1 MATVP
6 AKSSLAL
13 PAPFSSWLSHYL
25 KKVVAGGLRVRGIC
39 LRIISLLCLSVTVAG
54 SAQEDRQTAQALWE
68 EAIAAKGGRE
78 RLAGIRSFAILEKT
92 RFRGLMTRDVA
103 RGKVDQIV
111 CELPDGWWEF
121 LDYRPGL
128 MGYSVNALN
137 TLSGLGWVSP
147 NGAPARPFLRPN
159 TNAAY
164 RMRQL
169 QYVYFLQTRSV
180 QPRPL
185 SASRVRL
192 GLRSA
197 DRVDAVIDDE
207 SVVFYLDPTTHL
219 PLRIETSR
227 KITLKPPRPDIKGTG
242 QLKYVF
248 VLADYQ
254 EVGGVKVPG
263 RVNTAESRVE
273 INPDY
278 DPRILTNPP
287 ASDAT
292 IDSWRRRTDR
302 KQPDGSLDREHP
314 AGGRA
319 REH

>member
-1 MATVP
+1 MLRLHP
-6 AKSSLAL
+6 ADPLLHRDLADCYESLGRRVQGI
-13 PAPFSSWLSHYL
+13 S
-25 KKVVAGGLRVRGIC
+25 LR
-39 LRIISLLCLSVTVAG
+39 LISLLCLSVTIAG
-54 SAQEDRQTAQALWE
+54 SAQEDRRTAQALWE
-68 EAIAAKGGRE
+68 EAIAARGGRE
-78 RLAGIRSFAILEKT
+78 RLAGIRSFAILQKT
-92 RFRGLMTRDVA
+92 RFRGFMTRDVA

-111 CELPDGWWEF
+111 CELPDKWWEF

-128 MGYSVNALN
+128 MGYSVEVVD
-137 TLSGLGWVSP
+137 TLTGLGWASLS
-147 NGAPARPFLRPN
+147 GTPARPFRRPD

-180 QPRPL
+180 QPRPRG
-185 SASRVRL
+185 ASRVRL

-197 DRVDAVIDDE
+197 DRVDTVMDDE
-207 SVVFYLDPTTHL
+207 SVVFYFDPATHL

-227 KITLKPPRPDIKGTG
+227 KITLKPPRPEVKGTG

-248 VLADYQ
+248 ELADYQ

-263 RVNTAESRVE
+263 RVKLGGDAAESRVE

-278 DPRILTNPP
+278 DPSIFTNPP

-302 KQPDGSLDREHP
+302 RPNDGSLEREP
-314 AGGRA
+314 PTWR
-319 REH
+319 